1 MTTADVPVMC
11 SVGGGELKDE
21 RAVHLALETEFRG
34 AVGAVLSPEIDND
47 IVAKIKKRVDIPVV
61 VTVVSEKKTLSE
73 EIESGADILNVSGA
87 DNTCR
92 IIERIRN
99 KYPYI
104 PIIAT
109 GGPTDDSIRETID
122 CGADAITYT
131 PPTNAE
137 LFKEDHAA
145 FPENLEIK
153 KKPAVGRIFTAQLN
167 ILPVRAPTRMNK
179 PSPII
184 RPISQNL
191 VNRVSRISSVRS
203 ILRCPNMI
211 TANIMTNKYCSR
223 ILSDSLPK

>member
-1 MTTADVPVMC
+1 MPAKEFESKLRYLIISVPDVIRSAPGIKIFGRTLRSFLFTTDIALIRNTDADAVMAVYPFTPQPSINQAIMTTADVPVMC

-61 VTVVSEKKTLSE
+61 VTVVSEKE
-73 EIESGADILNVSGA
+73 DIERRIESGADILNVSGA
-87 DNTCR
+87 
-92 IIERIRN
+92 ERIRN

-137 LFKEDHAA
+137 LFKKTMQL
-145 FPENLEIK
+145 FRENL
-153 KKPAVGRIFTAQLN
+153 
-167 ILPVRAPTRMNK
+167 
-179 PSPII
+179 
-184 RPISQNL
+184 
-191 VNRVSRISSVRS
+191 
-203 ILRCPNMI
+203 
-211 TANIMTNKYCSR
+211 
-223 ILSDSLPK
+223 